1 MKRRTIFVAGMLL
14 VVFALGVLVGSRH
27 GQRPLVNP
35 STPPA
40 GGSVAPSGEGINA
53 PAAPTWGGTGS
64 CVDINDASSQMG
76 KTGCVSGQVLRI
88 FTSRGGNTFLDF
100 CQDYRSCPFTS
111 VIFAAD
117 KDKFG
122 NLESLRGRKVE
133 IRGDIKNYRNR
144 AEIIIHDPHQ
154 ITNAR

>member
-1 MKRRTIFVAGMLL
+1 MKRKHILVVAGLL
-14 VVFALGVLVGSRH
+14 CIAFGLGVGVGSRFGH
-27 GQRPLVNP
+27 RPVVSTLSLTP
-35 STPPA
+35 SPPA
-40 GGSVAPSGEGINA
+40 RAPDTSDS
-53 PAAPTWGGTGS
+53 PP
-64 CVDINDASSQMG
+64 ASSLPPCADIRDAGSLVG

-111 VIFAAD
+111 VIFASD

-122 NLESLRGRKVE
+122 NLESLQGVKVE
-133 IRGDIKNYRNR
+133 IRGDIKNYRNS

-154 ITNAR
+154 INAAP